1 MDGNL
6 KEILKKVRHIEVSTK
21 RLVNEA
27 LAGQYHSVFKGAGM
41 NFDAVREY
49 VQGDEVKR
57 IDWNVTARAGVP
69 YIKEF
74 TEEREL
80 TIMLMVDVSASKEF
94 GSGDKTKRELVAEVS
109 AALAFS
115 AIKNNDN
122 VGLILFTDEVELYI
136 PPRKGKSHVLRI
148 IKEILSFKPKGKMT
162 DIHGAVDF
170 LNRVTNRKAVTFIIS
185 DFKFNENYEQ
195 ALEDVKSKFR
205 ILSKKHDAVAVTIV
219 DPHENSLPDIGL
231 VVLEDAETGEQIEI
245 NTSDKAVRDA
255 YEAEALKKE
264 AIIESGLRNS
274 GVDLLKVSTAEEVV
288 IPLKRFFK
296 ERVSRR

>member
-1 MDGNL
+1 
-6 KEILKKVRHIEVSTK
+6 
-21 RLVNEA
+21 
-27 LAGQYHSVFKGAGM
+27 M

-122 VGLILFTDEVELYI
+122 VGLILFTDEVELYV

-264 AIIESGLRNS
+264 SIIESGLRNS

-288 IPLKRFFK
+288 VPLKRFFK

>member
-122 VGLILFTDEVELYI
+122 VGLILFTDEVELYV

-264 AIIESGLRNS
+264 SIIESGLRNS

-288 IPLKRFFK
+288 VPLKRFFK